1 MAKFD
6 AFVRDGKRYDREGF
20 RVLLRQ
26 QMQAARDDPAHP
38 YNDSKHP
45 QHAAAVADMRNGY
58 RWLAG
63 EVGEA
68 EEVEIAGAVNAAIRG
83 ESEMP
88 TNEKPEIQAVREMNR
103 LASTPEG
110 KEALMRAR
118 TGQSLT
124 PQQAQ
129 LWEVYRELEAG
140 VNAVARKEQH
150 SPGGWMKT
158 TRPHT
163 VAPELYALEKIQ
175 DPRERV
181 HAIRALKSQWR
192 DDPKSAYND
201 TAHGDHKNAI
211 EWMSRLYQAEADLG
225 PQQEDEK

>member
-6 AFVRDGKRYDREGF
+6 AFLHEGKRYDREGF
-20 RVLLRQ
+20 RSLLQLR
-26 QMQAARDDPAHP
+26 MPAVRDDKEHP
-38 YNDSKHP
+38 FNDAKHP
-45 QHAAAVADMRNGY
+45 NHAAAVRDMFNAT

-63 EVGEA
+63 EVNED
-68 EEVEIAGAVNAAIRG
+68 EEYQLATAVNEAIRG
-83 ESEMP
+83 ESEMA
-88 TNEKPEIQAVREMNR
+88 TEKPEIQAVREMNR
-103 LASTPEG
+103 IASTPEG

-129 LWEVYRELEAG
+129 LAEVYRELEAG
-140 VNAVARKEQH
+140 VNAVARHEQH

-175 DPRERV
+175 DPRERI
-181 HAIRALKSQWR
+181 HAIRSLKSQWR

-201 TAHGDHKNAI
+201 TSHGDHKNAV
-211 EWMSRLYQAEADLG
+211 EWMSRLYQEESALG
-225 PQQEDEK
+225 PQPDDEK